1 MRIHDLLNQQT
12 AVEEP
17 ITEEKRLELALSN
30 SLEETTNENKSKQR
44 NDKGSKQ

>member
-1 MRIHDLLNQQT
+1 MRIHDLLNQKI
-12 AVEEP
+12 AVGKS
-17 ITEEKRLELALSN
+17 ITEEERLELALSD